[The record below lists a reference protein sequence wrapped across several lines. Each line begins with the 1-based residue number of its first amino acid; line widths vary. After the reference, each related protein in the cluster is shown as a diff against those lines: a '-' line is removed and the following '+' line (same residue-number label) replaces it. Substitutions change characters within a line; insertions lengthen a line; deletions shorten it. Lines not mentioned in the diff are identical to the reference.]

1 MTPEDI
7 LKKVTCN
14 WMRELVEL
22 RAVQAMEEYACQEAE
37 AFAEWIEKGNWFKA
51 VMKDVWISFATDEEF
66 TISELYQEYLKRKE
80 KLCQ

>member
-22 RAVQAMEEYACQEAE
+22 RAVQAMEEYAQQEAE
-37 AFAEWIEKGNWFKA
+37 MFAEWTEENNWFKA
-51 VMKDVWISFATDEEF
+51 VGKDIWICLATDEEF